1 MWILRDGACEAF
13 REDSVSNNRHALYG
27 KIIRSD
33 SCVKDRDEK
42 ETAGVGD
49 RVRIEETRPLPTDK
63 RFRLVEI
70 IERRASFL

>member
-1 MWILRDGACEAF
+1 MSFLPRIDIRGGNHLHC
-13 REDSVSNNRHALYG
+13 HALYG
-27 KIIRSD
+27 KIMRSD
-33 SCVKDRDEK
+33 SCVKDHDEN

-49 RVRIEETRPLPTDK
+49 RDRIEETRPLSKDK

>member
-1 MWILRDGACEAF
+1 
-13 REDSVSNNRHALYG
+13 LYG
-27 KIIRSD
+27 KIMRSD
-33 SCVKDRDEK
+33 SCVKDHDEN

-49 RVRIEETRPLPTDK
+49 RDRIEETRPLSKDK